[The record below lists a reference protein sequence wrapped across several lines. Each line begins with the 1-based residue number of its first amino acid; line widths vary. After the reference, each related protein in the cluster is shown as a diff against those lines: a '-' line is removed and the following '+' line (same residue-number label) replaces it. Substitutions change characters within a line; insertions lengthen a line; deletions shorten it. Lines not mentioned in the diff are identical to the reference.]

1 MTKADLEKLI
11 KGTPKEISCSKSGDF
26 ISISSNKGHFF
37 IQNEK
42 VIQNGKVIQNE
53 KVIKVIAQELKENS
67 DK

>member
-42 VIQNGKVIQNE
+42 VIQNGKVMTLLRILE
-53 KVIKVIAQELKENS
+53 EGILYIMENI
-67 DK
+67 